1 MKISV
6 IVPAYNVESYLKQC
20 LDSIVGQAFSNLE
33 IILVND
39 GSTDGS
45 GRICDEFAVKDSR
58 IKVIHQE
65 NAGASSARNSGIEV
79 ATGDYLTFVDSD
91 DWLDTEMYRKMTE
104 AAKSSRSADVIM
116 CDFLNV
122 KPDKIEK
129 ISADLRKGYYEK
141 QDIIKEIYPKLIM
154 IENFGRVPIAS
165 ACICLFKNSLFKEN
179 SIRFDKK
186 LKYSED
192 NLFMTEIILKADSF
206 LYLKDEYFYHY
217 RQYDTSRS
225 KKYND
230 KWWSNFLYLSQN
242 LEKLVFGNPDFDFSR
257 QIKLQLIHSAL
268 FLSNAIFENNTI
280 SVKNKI
286 KLLSELFYDKTL
298 NSAFSGLNFNHQS
311 LAIKIVLNMIKF
323 RLPRTYFGYRSLVS
337 ILKYKLKVQ

>member
-268 FLSNAIFENNTI
+268 FLSNAIFENKQMTR
-280 SVKNKI
+280 SEKKI
-286 KLLSELFYDKTL
+286 KLETIFNDQDLKVAFANIKFTEISFSQKLVLHLIKYGKPRIYLFYRNL
-298 NSAFSGLNFNHQS
+298 
-311 LAIKIVLNMIKF
+311 
-323 RLPRTYFGYRSLVS
+323 
-337 ILKYKLKVQ
+337 ILKII

>member
-6 IVPAYNVESYLKQC
+6 IVPVYNVESYLEQC
-20 LDSIVGQAFSNLE
+20 LDSIVGQTFSNLE

-39 GSTDGS
+39 GSTDKS
-45 GRICDEFAVKDSR
+45 GRICDEFAEKDSR
-58 IKVIHQE
+58 ITVIHQK
-65 NAGASSARNSGIEV
+65 NAGVSSARNSGIEA
-79 ATGDYLTFVDSD
+79 ATGDWLTFVDSD
-91 DWLDTEMYRKMTE
+91 DWLDAEMYRKMTE

-154 IENFGRVPIAS
+154 IENFGRVPIS
-165 ACICLFKNSLFKEN
+165 SVCICLFKNSLFKEN
-179 SIRFDKK
+179 PIRFDEK

-192 NLFMTEIILKADSF
+192 NLFMTKIILKADSF
-206 LYLKDEYFYHY
+206 LYLKDEYSYHY

-230 KWWSNFLYLSQN
+230 KWWPNFLYLNQN
-242 LEKLVFGNPDFDFSR
+242 LKKLVSGNNDFDFSR

-268 FLSNAIFENNTI
+268 FLSNAIFENKTI

-286 KLLSELFYDKTL
+286 KLLSNLFYDKTL
-298 NSAFSGLNFNHQS
+298 NSAFSKLSFKHQS
-311 LAIKIVLNMIKF
+311 FALKIVLNMIKY
-323 RLPRTYFGYRSLVS
+323 RLPRIYFGYRFLVS
-337 ILKYKLKVQ
+337 ILKSN